1 MSPATALENVGGPTP
16 PTPATL
22 PMRTRV
28 NLMKAIMVERVSNA
42 ARARYAL
49 RASPNARQ
57 RKDRTITISLQEK
70 EDQLTRRKTS
80 RMTATGF
87 DRMTDIGSGESGRP
101 AVVGQLLWSM
111 RSSLTRAA
119 ELRREP

>member
-1 MSPATALENVGGPTP
+1 LTP
-16 PTPATL
+16 
-22 PMRTRV
+22 
-28 NLMKAIMVERVSNA
+28 
-42 ARARYAL
+42 
-49 RASPNARQ
+49 
-57 RKDRTITISLQEK
+57 
-70 EDQLTRRKTS
+70 RKTS
-80 RMTATGF
+80 VDNGSFDFRMTATGF